1 MTGVVSVALGTVP
14 GVVEKLPGVLSVGGS
29 DAAGGLVRG
38 NWICC
43 AAAGSAQK
51 NSAASSRQVKL
62 LDRATAAAPFG
73 KGSSELERKY
83 THRGKYPPALAASI
97 ESRR

>member
-1 MTGVVSVALGTVP
+1 LTGGVKVVP
-14 GVVEKLPGVLSVGGS
+14 GVVEKLPGVFSVGGS
-29 DAAGGLVRG
+29 EAAGGLVRG

-51 NSAASSRQVKL
+51 DSAASSRQVKL
-62 LDRATAAAPFG
+62 LDRSTALAPFG
-73 KGSSELERKY
+73 NEKSELERKY
-83 THRGKYPPALAASI
+83 THRGKYPLALAASI